1 MGTSLAVPKV
11 PEFAERSRELQF
23 AEDKYH
29 QGGGGKAKV
38 TPSFSDFSFYP
49 DKYNITRSQQQKG
62 FDDQKVSSVGVAF
75 TEKKRTSFEQHTPS
89 GFDVAFTQEQESTI
103 AAGKSRIFYHH
114 LEQYFHHSF

>member
-11 PEFAERSRELQF
+11 PEFNERSRKLQF

-29 QGGGGKAKV
+29 QGSSSGTQV

-49 DKYNITRSQQQKG
+49 DKYNITRNQQQKG
-62 FDDQKVSSVGVAF
+62 FDDPKVSSVGVAF

-103 AAGKSRIFYHH
+103 AAGKVIKFVII
-114 LEQYFHHSF
+114 